1 MYPQPQQ
8 YGLPPPQPYPNYASA
23 YYHQPPPPPPPPV
36 YNPDPVTFR
45 RDYSNQLA
53 ELKVNSRP
61 IIQNLSMIAQDFAR
75 YSDIVAQCIESHIRR
90 VPQWMKLPAFYLL
103 DAISKNVFDPYA
115 RNFAAFVVPLFLD
128 TYAQVDEATRSKM
141 EEMLMTWRTGS
152 PSGNQLFGAPA
163 QAAIERGVWG
173 EAASSASVG
182 RSPSRLSVVNRPVQ
196 TNAAY
201 SGSGQITRSQVLSEL
216 EFTLN
221 QKKQAVQANPYDT
234 TAQNHINIL
243 SQLQKLVQA
252 GVSQDELQQIL
263 AQLRSLIRPAAPAP
277 APPPPAPVAP
287 PPAAWPVPQPSYPVQ
302 PVFPPAPAPPLYPL
316 PTTYDTVKTETP
328 PVLLSSTASA
338 SSAAQNSLLSLLST
352 LKKAGVVSENGT
364 PQGAGT
370 SSTEDVPKSEPPPPD
385 LERESSRTY
394 RDAILMH
401 DVRLTSAEISRKRPE
416 IVEFLYDRLAAQCK
430 QCGIRFP
437 DTIFGKKR
445 MEDHLDM
452 HFKQNRKANQ
462 NIGRGHSRSWFV
474 GVEDWVHDVS
484 VDVKG
489 KGRADAV
496 RPVNAKAAA
505 AAELAKRDADL
516 RAQFIVVPPGEEA
529 KPVACPICKESF
541 KSEWVEDVEDWVWR
555 NAVLKDERVYHATC
569 HAEATNGLAQRL
581 RSEMASLRSHT
592 STPEAGATVRTV
604 GTPPLSAA
612 KSSLK
617 ISESESDTLR
627 SVSLSPSSAESKQ
640 LVGTKRKVDDT
651 DRAVSPEAEGTP
663 RTKKLALAQDVTMA
677 VDSLL

>member
-1 MYPQPQQ
+1 MYQQPQQ
-8 YGLPPPQPYPNYASA
+8 YGPPPTFPQHQQSSYANYAF
-23 YYHQPPPPPPPPV
+23 YQQPPPPPPPPV

-61 IIQNLSMIAQDFAR
+61 IIQNLSMIAQEFAR
-75 YSDIVAQCIESHIRR
+75 FSEIVAQCLESHIRR

-103 DAISKNVFDPYA
+103 DAISKNVYDPYA
-115 RNFAAFVVPLFLD
+115 RNFSAFVVPLFLE
-128 TYAQVDEATRSKM
+128 TYGQVDETTRSKM
-141 EEMLMTWRTGS
+141 EEMLITWRTGS
-152 PSGNQLFGAPA
+152 PTGTQLFGLPA
-163 QAAIERGVWG
+163 QNAIERGVWG
-173 EAASSASVG
+173 DGATSAS
-182 RSPSRLSVVNRPVQ
+182 
-196 TNAAY
+196 TNGFY
-201 SGSGQITRSQVLSEL
+201 SGSGQITKTQVLSEL

-221 QKKQAVQANPYDT
+221 QKERAVQANPYDAT
-234 TAQNHINIL
+234 SQNHINIL
-243 SQLQKLVQA
+243 MQLRKLVEA

-263 AQLRSLIRPAAPAP
+263 AQLRSLVRSAAVAAAPAP
-277 APPPPAPVAP
+277 SPPPPVA
-287 PPAAWPVPQPSYPVQ
+287 PPAAWPAPQPSYPVQ
-302 PVFPPAPAPPLYPL
+302 ASFPPAPAAPLYPF
-316 PTTYDTVKTETP
+316 PTTYDTVKTEP
-328 PVLLSSTASA
+328 PPSVLPSTTAASGSS
-338 SSAAQNSLLSLLST
+338 AQNSLLSLLST

-364 PQGAGT
+364 PQGAGS

-401 DVRLTSAEISRKRPE
+401 DVKLTSTDISRKRPD
-416 IVEFLYDRLAAQCK
+416 IVEFLYGRLAAQCK

-474 GVEDWVHDVS
+474 GVEDWVQDVS
-484 VDVKG
+484 VVDVKG
-489 KGRADAV
+489 KGRADGV
-496 RPVNAKAAA
+496 RPINAKAAA
-505 AAELAKRDADL
+505 AAQVAKRDADL

-541 KSEWVEDVEDWVWR
+541 KSEWVEEVEDWVWR

-569 HAEATNGLAQRL
+569 HAEAANGLAQRL
-581 RSEMASLRSHT
+581 RSEMASSLRSHS
-592 STPEAGATVRTV
+592 STPEAGAARAVV
-604 GTPPLSAA
+604 TPPP
-612 KSSLK
+612 SSLK
-617 ISESESDTLR
+617 ISDALR
-627 SVSLSPSSAESKQ
+627 SVSLSPSPESK

-651 DRAVSPEAEGTP
+651 DRSVSAEAEGTP
-663 RTKKLALAQDVTMA
+663 RLKKMALA
-677 VDSLL
+677 VDSH

>member
-1 MYPQPQQ
+1 MYSQPQQ
-8 YGLPPPQPYPNYASA
+8 YGLPPPQPYPNYAAA
-23 YYHQPPPPPPPPV
+23 YYHQPPPPPPPPPV

-75 YSDIVAQCIESHIRR
+75 FSDIVAQCIESHIRR

-141 EEMLMTWRTGS
+141 EEMLMTWRSGS
-152 PSGNQLFGAPA
+152 PSGTQLFGAPT

-173 EAASSASVG
+173 EGASSAS
-182 RSPSRLSVVNRPVQ
+182 
-196 TNAAY
+196 TNTTY
-201 SGSGQITRSQVLSEL
+201 SGSGQITRSQVLSEM
-216 EFTLN
+216 EFALN

-234 TAQNHINIL
+234 AAQNHINIL
-243 SQLQKLVQA
+243 FQLQKLVQA

-263 AQLRSLIRPAAPAP
+263 TQLRSLIRPAAPV
-277 APPPPAPVAP
+277 PPPPAPAP
-287 PPAAWPVPQPSYPVQ
+287 PAVWPAPQPSYPVQ
-302 PVFPPAPAPPLYPL
+302 PVFAPAPPMYPL

-328 PVLLSSTASA
+328 PSVLPST

-352 LKKAGVVSENGT
+352 LKKVGVVSETGT

-385 LERESSRTY
+385 LERDSSRTY

-437 DTIFGKKR
+437 DTVFGKKR

-474 GVEDWVHDVS
+474 GVEDWVQDVS

-489 KGRADAV
+489 KGRADAA

-529 KPVACPICKESF
+529 KPIACPICKESF

-569 HAEATNGLAQRL
+569 HAEATATNGLVQRL

-592 STPEAGATVRTV
+592 STPETGAAAARTV

-617 ISESESDTLR
+617 ISESESDALR

-640 LVGTKRKVDDT
+640 LAGTKRKVDDT
-651 DRAVSPEAEGTP
+651 DRAVSAEAEGTP
-663 RTKKLALAQDVTMA
+663 RMKKLALAQDVAQDVAMA
-677 VDSLL
+677 ADSLL

>member
-1 MYPQPQQ
+1 MYPQHQQ
-8 YGLPPPQPYPNYASA
+8 YGPPPIS
-23 YYHQPPPPPPPPV
+23 HQPAYGGYSYYQQPPPPPPV

-75 YSDIVAQCIESHIRR
+75 FSDIVAQCLESHIRR

-103 DAISKNVFDPYA
+103 DAISKNVYEPYA
-115 RNFAAFVVPLFLD
+115 RSFAAFVVPLFLE
-128 TYAQVDEATRSKM
+128 TYGQVDENTRSKM
-141 EEMLMTWRTGS
+141 EEMLITWRTGS
-152 PSGNQLFGAPA
+152 PTRKELFGNPA

-173 EAASSASVG
+173 DGAASAS
-182 RSPSRLSVVNRPVQ
+182 
-196 TNAAY
+196 TNSFY
-201 SGSGQITRSQVLSEL
+201 SGSGQITKTQVLSEL

-221 QKKQAVQANPYDT
+221 QKERAVQANPYDT
-234 TAQNHINIL
+234 TSQNHINIL
-243 SQLQKLVQA
+243 MQLRKLVEA

-263 AQLRSLIRPAAPAP
+263 AQLRSLVRSAPPAP
-277 APPPPAPVAP
+277 PPPPAPVATP
-287 PPAAWPVPQPSYPVQ
+287 VAWPAPQPSYPVQ
-302 PVFPPAPAPPLYPL
+302 AAFPPPAPLYPF
-316 PTTYDTVKTETP
+316 PTTYNTVKTETAP
-328 PVLLSSTASA
+328 SVLPSTSAASG
-338 SSAAQNSLLSLLST
+338 SSAQSSLLSLLST
-352 LKKAGVVSENGT
+352 LKKAGMVSENGT

-370 SSTEDVPKSEPPPPD
+370 STEDVSKLEPPPPD

-394 RDAILMH
+394 RDAILTH
-401 DVRLTSAEISRKRPE
+401 DVKLTSTDISRKRPDL
-416 IVEFLYDRLAAQCK
+416 VEFLYDRLAAQCK

-437 DTIFGKKR
+437 DTVFGKKR

-489 KGRADAV
+489 KGRADGV
-496 RPVNAKAAA
+496 RPINAKAAA
-505 AAELAKRDADL
+505 AAEVAKRDADL

-555 NAVLKDERVYHATC
+555 NAVLKDDRVYHATC
-569 HAEATNGLAQRL
+569 HAEAANGLAQRL
-581 RSEMASLRSHT
+581 RSELASLRSHT
-592 STPEAGATVRTV
+592 STPEAVGASRTV
-604 GTPPLSAA
+604 VTPPPSG
-612 KSSLK
+612 LK
-617 ISESESDTLR
+617 NSDALR
-627 SVSLSPSSAESKQ
+627 SVSLSPSPESK

-651 DRAVSPEAEGTP
+651 DCSVSAEAEGTP
-663 RTKKLALAQDVTMA
+663 RVKKLALELPQ
-677 VDSLL
+677 